1 LLYFEFAEIA
11 SRNIDT
17 EEFIVEVES
26 RPVIWNS
33 ALKEY
38 SNKQARRQ
46 TWEEIVEKFGAEL
59 SKEEKNE
66 IGKKCLIYLL
76 IYYSLLINLF
86 VNIVKYDRTQIQAYL
101 FCQGICPPPTK

>member
-1 LLYFEFAEIA
+1 MA
-11 SRNIDT
+11 SSNIDT
-17 EEFIVEVES
+17 EEIIVEVES

-46 TWEEIVEKFGAEL
+46 AWEEIVEKFGAEL

-66 IGKKCLIYLL
+66 IGKKCVIYLL

-86 VNIVKYDRTQIQAYL
+86 VYSSISVLSRDLSFPHKIVCK
-101 FCQGICPPPTK
+101 